1 MKMKIKHSW
10 LLCLLAFCSCNSWI
24 DIKPSDRLS
33 EDMLFENRQGF
44 EKAING
50 VYVGLV
56 DRALYGRALS
66 VGTIDFMAQ
75 YYTYGSGSD
84 MNSMVGAYRYEED
97 EIKAIFQSA
106 WEKAYALIVNCNI
119 IIEKCDT
126 KREVLSDVYYGLYKG
141 EATALRAML
150 HLDMLRLFGPVYD
163 DVSKTKESIPYVTNS
178 DSEISPL
185 LSAEEILNFVIE
197 DLNTA
202 LDLLKSTDS
211 ILTEGVRNESN
222 TDGGDNS
229 LYYRQYRMN
238 YYAVKA
244 LLARTYAWGHD
255 DKNAL
260 IVAEEILRE
269 VQVEGAE
276 IFPFVEHS
284 AAVDPSVPDRMFSP
298 EVLFSLYDSYRGA
311 EIQDKLFIP
320 TVDQIYTFSSRRLEM
335 GREYSFYA
343 SENDYR
349 YAIWAKYSNAGT
361 EINYHRKYEDVSGS
375 NANKFNKMVPLIRF
389 SEIYLLAAECSGN
402 FETAKGYL
410 NKVRNSRNC
419 PSSTTTEATLMD
431 EITKEC
437 RREFLGEGQMF
448 FFYKRKAMQKI
459 PNGKW
464 EKDSESQTINMNI
477 NNYVVPLPDSE
488 INMRLN

>member
-1 MKMKIKHSW
+1 MKTKIKHSW
-10 LLCLLAFCSCNSWI
+10 FLFLLIFCSCNSWI
-24 DIKPSDRLS
+24 DITPSDRLS
-33 EDMLFENRQGF
+33 ENMLFENRQGF

-50 VYVGLV
+50 IYVGLV
-56 DRALYGRALS
+56 DRALYGRTLS
-66 VGTIDFMAQ
+66 AGTIDFMAQ

-84 MNSMVGAYRYEED
+84 MNSMLGAYRYEED

-119 IIEKCDT
+119 IIEKCET
-126 KREVLSDVYYGLYKG
+126 EREVLSDVYYGLYKG

-150 HLDMLRLFGPVYD
+150 HLDVLRLFGPVYD
-163 DVSKTKESIPYVTNS
+163 EASKTTECIPYVTNS
-178 DSEISPL
+178 NTEISPL
-185 LSAEEILNFVIE
+185 LSVEEILSLVIR

-202 LDLLKSTDS
+202 LDLLKSSDP
-211 ILTEGVRNESN
+211 ILSEGVRNESN
-222 TDGGDNS
+222 TVGGDNS

-244 LLARTYAWGHD
+244 LLARAYAWGHD
-255 DKNAL
+255 DKSAL
-260 IVAEEILRE
+260 IVAEEILNE
-269 VQVEGAE
+269 VQVEDAE
-276 IFPFVEHS
+276 IFPFVKHS
-284 AAVDPSVPDRMFSP
+284 VAVDPSVPDRVFSS
-298 EVLFSLYDSYRGA
+298 EVMFSLYDSYRGT
-311 EIQDKLFIP
+311 EIQDKLFVP
-320 TVDQIYTFSSRRLEM
+320 TVEQLYTFSTKRLEM
-335 GREYSFYA
+335 GKEYSFYA

-349 YAIWAKYSNAGT
+349 YAIWAKYSNAGA

-375 NANKFNKMVPLIRF
+375 NAVKFNKMVPLIRL
-389 SEIYLLAAECSGN
+389 SEIILLAAECSDN

-410 NKVRNSRNC
+410 DKVRNNRNC
-419 PSSTTTEATLMD
+419 PSSTVTETTLMD

-464 EKDSESQTINMNI
+464 EKDSESQTINMNMS
-477 NNYVVPLPDSE
+477 NYVVPLPDSE

>member
-1 MKMKIKHSW
+1 MKKLNFIIKCGLALLLLSFYSCESW
-10 LLCLLAFCSCNSWI
+10 LNVT
-24 DIKPSDRLS
+24 PSDRLS
-33 EDMLFENRQGF
+33 EEMLFNDREGF
-44 EKAING
+44 VKALNG
-50 VYVGLV
+50 VYIELNTNE
-56 DRALYGRALS
+56 LYGRNLTAGALD
-66 VGTIDFMAQ
+66 VMGQ
-75 YYTYGSGSD
+75 YYSVASSSHAFYNYGGLVYTGND
-84 MNSMVGAYRYEED
+84 
-97 EIKAIFQSA
+97 
-106 WEKAYALIVNCNI
+106 EKALFDNMWQKCYAVIACCNT
-119 IIEKCDT
+119 IIEKCDEN
-126 KREVLSDVYYGLYKG
+126 KAGLSPVWRGSIKG
-141 EATALRAML
+141 EALALRAML
-150 HLDMLRLFGPVYD
+150 HFDMLRLFGPVYD
-163 DVSKTKESIPYVTNS
+163 DASKTEKSIPYVTNS

-197 DLNTA
+197 DLKVA
-202 LDLLKSTDS
+202 LDLLKSVDP

-222 TDGGDNS
+222 NDGGDNS

-244 LLARTYAWGHD
+244 LLARAYAWGHD
-255 DKNAL
+255 GRNAL

-284 AAVDPSVPDRMFSP
+284 AAVDPSVPDRVFST
-298 EVLFSLYDSYRGA
+298 EVIFSLYDSYRGT

-361 EINYHRKYEDVSGS
+361 EINYHRKYEDVSGG
-375 NANKFNKMVPLIRF
+375 NASKFNKMVPLIRL

-402 FETAKGYL
+402 FEMAKGYL
-410 NKVRNSRNC
+410 DKVRNNRNC
-419 PSSTTTEATLMD
+419 PSSTATETTLMD

-448 FFYKRKAMQKI
+448 FFYKRKAMQ
-459 PNGKW
+459 NSEWEMGKRFGKSDDKY
-464 EKDSESQTINMNI
+464 EHE
-477 NNYVVPLPDSE
+477 
-488 INMRLN
+488 